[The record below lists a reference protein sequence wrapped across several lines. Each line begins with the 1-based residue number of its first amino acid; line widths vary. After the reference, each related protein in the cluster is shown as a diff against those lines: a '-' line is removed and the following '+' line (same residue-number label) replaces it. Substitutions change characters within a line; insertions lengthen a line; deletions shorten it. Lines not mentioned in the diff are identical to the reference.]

1 VFGDPEDI
9 AVGPVLKRKQI
20 LPEVRIRKYQRYAQM
35 AGRRGATANEKL
47 QAHMQGAK
55 GQR

>member
-1 VFGDPEDI
+1 MFGDPEDI